1 MDSDCKQGQA
11 FGPSRAAAGVRKQ
24 KAPMMNDVTTPNK
37 QRKIIEQSWPQN
49 QSQFSTQRGPLTQGL
64 GSEPYTLE
72 QSTQIWIELQNQK
85 NLLTETEFL
94 GGQDQLAAANL
105 KIEELENNLSKTKE
119 INETMANRI
128 QKDIKTRDEI
138 IKKQN
143 TCWQLMAII
152 QEHTDVIEN
161 TCRENEEQRKSLE
174 DLYNKVI
181 LKQQD
186 SWKNLSEHYNQ
197 GNLQLVPC
205 TSFNLWKQSLVC
217 LFYFYRWTK
226 LCVIYLSLYFTVSAA
241 RKNLENDLIIK
252 NDELSTIREDYE
264 KLADVIKEK
273 TQLMFEISSKRDECE
288 KIIHENNEKYNQEK
302 TELMNTIKQ
311 IEATLNMERESTS
324 KLAEVNNENLEKY
337 RLFSS
342 KYKALE
348 VSSAEYENQIKLLK
362 SNILELKEKET
373 SLQNELEELRT
384 SHFIEIANKDLELA
398 AHRKQLQDVT
408 LLHAETIDKLD
419 RETLCNQELSAT
431 LVKAN
436 EEVLELNNTIKNKNE
451 QVEELEIELSGEI
464 ELNKKLSAEIQKL
477 NEKLS
482 VQEKEIAQVTANIE
496 MYKAK
501 EDTNDGKLSEA
512 RIELALV
519 EQKLKD
525 KCTETAKLLDKM
537 DERKLND
544 AKEAVELKKH
554 LKERSERI
562 EELEKRIEILKKDI
576 SANKLEYEKKIQ
588 EARRSQKQCKIAG
601 HEAEIRE
608 KNMKIDQLNQELSTE
623 KLKFT
628 RVNLESIEFHK
639 NEKEKNEKHETQS
652 KEMKHQYEELKKKI
666 SALRQEN
673 DNLKQKQLKDSN
685 TSMEARNVQKSLSK
699 MSSLSMLPSPT
710 IPISKPI
717 LKLPNK
723 DSPIKQHRVQ
733 FGNTSQQTVQNTEV
747 ERIFE
752 EAERRIAQASRP
764 DWQKMLHG
772 TPTKS
777 VNISEAFKRGS
788 QTKKYKFFKSKTS
801 KTGN

>member
-1 MDSDCKQGQA
+1 MISFKIFNSMNIQK
-11 FGPSRAAAGVRKQ
+11 SRAAAGVRKQ

-197 GNLQLVPC
+197 
-205 TSFNLWKQSLVC
+205 
-217 LFYFYRWTK
+217 
-226 LCVIYLSLYFTVSAA
+226 VSAA